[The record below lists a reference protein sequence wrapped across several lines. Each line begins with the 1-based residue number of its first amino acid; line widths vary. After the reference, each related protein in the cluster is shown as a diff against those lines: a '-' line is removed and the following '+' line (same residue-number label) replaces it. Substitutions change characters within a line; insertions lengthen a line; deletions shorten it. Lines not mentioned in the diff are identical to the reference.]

1 MSVEKQGGNKKYFF
15 SIYCIL
21 RKGGHPKQFVSTVLT
36 QMRIII
42 ILNMCVK

>member
-1 MSVEKQGGNKKYFF
+1 MSVEKQGGNKKYFSQF
-15 SIYCIL
+15 IA
-21 RKGGHPKQFVSTVLT
+21 FVSTVLT